1 MPEPSAALIAI
12 IMMAAITYLTR
23 IGGYHL
29 ARWVGRS
36 EEVRAVL
43 AVLPGCAI
51 ASVVAPAVAR
61 GSIAEMVILAA
72 AGAIFYRTDRLLLAI
87 AFAVSLLVLAAH
99 LGL

>member
-1 MPEPSAALIAI
+1 
-12 IMMAAITYLTR
+12 MMAAITYLTR

-51 ASVVAPAVAR
+51 ASIVAPALAR
-61 GSIAEMVILAA
+61 GSVAEVAILVAV
-72 AGAIFYRTDRLLLAI
+72 GWVFYRTDRLLLAI
-87 AFAVSLLVLAAH
+87 AMAIGLLIAAAH
-99 LGL
+99 AGL